1 MSFLQRSK
9 TAPDSIHPG
18 PAQVAR
24 SVSHEQILPSK
35 KKQPLNETASSSRV
49 WAQRR
54 PQKKGGYMQG
64 WGPSEEEWDWLK
76 EREARQGVTVSEEEV
91 EETIRKEDKMGVLFL
106 SQLFDWGDEEKVMS
120 PYDDDFGAQDHESL
134 YLALSA
140 RRAEAS
146 AATTAATGSRVGEQL
161 FCVE

>member
-9 TAPDSIHPG
+9 TAPDTIHPG
-18 PAQVAR
+18 PVRVAR

-76 EREARQGVTVSEEEV
+76 EREARQGVSEEEV
-91 EETIRKEDKMGVLFL
+91 EETIRKEDKMGILFL
-106 SQLFDWGDEEKVMS
+106 SQLFGWGDEEKIMS
-120 PYDDDFGAQDHESL
+120 PYDDEFGAQDHESL

-146 AATTAATGSRVGEQL
+146 TAMTASTTGSRVGEQL